1 MKKILSIVIS
11 LMIMMSMF
19 SGAFADGEATASEP
33 VIIVT
38 TDAPAVEPASEEA
51 VEEVPAEEAPAAE
64 EAAEEVP
71 AEEAP
76 AAEEAVE
83 EVPAEE
89 APAAEEVVEEIPA
102 EEVPAEEVVEEIPA
116 EEIPAEEAVEEVPAE
131 EVPAEEATYAEAPV
145 EEIPAEEATEAEA
158 PVQEATSEEA
168 TEAEAV
174 EIIPE
179 ATEEEAEE
187 ATAEEAEEEG
197 FEVTIRV
204 AGSVA
209 GTYEYVTVFVTAKT
223 SVSLIAIEGDMALV
237 NIGGVVGHVSIGTAM
252 KLRLVTADDLK
263 EEEAPEATEEEAEV
277 IIPEATEEE
286 AEVIIPEATE
296 EEAEVIIPEAT
307 EEEAEVIIPEA
318 TEEEAE
324 VIIPEAT
331 EEEAEVVLPEATEE
345 EAEEIIPEAT
355 EEEAEVIVPA
365 VPEDQPAAEETPTEI
380 PEEIIEVDVRLE
392 GDGLSEIVLTVTPD
406 AEITVLS
413 VEGDWVEVQIGEQIG
428 YIFKADAVKMGLIE
442 AEEETEVQPKLTI
455 FSSRRSVMEPG
466 EIVFLTSLL
475 EGLDGYTISYQWQW
489 DRGNGFENIAGAT
502 SDSFAFEASVETLA
516 YNWRLIVY
524 FE

>member
-51 VEEVPAEEAPAAE
+51 
-64 EAAEEVP
+64 AEEVP

-89 APAAEEVVEEIPA
+89 I
-102 EEVPAEEVVEEIPA
+102 PAEEVVEEVPA

-179 ATEEEAEE
+179 ATKEEAEE

-331 EEEAEVVLPEATEE
+331 EEEAEVIIPEATEEEAEVIIPEATEEEAEVVLPEATEE
-345 EAEEIIPEAT
+345 EPEVIVPEAT

-365 VPEDQPAAEETPTEI
+365 VPEDQPAAEETPAEI

-489 DRGNGFENIAGAT
+489 DRGNGFEDIAGAT